1 MKRRRF
7 SKNKLKNKVYILLL
21 KNLSIEE
28 IADALAIS
36 PTKVIDIIEDILS
49 DIGKEVEGSSIGE
62 LLKEYRLCVDGLGEA
77 LREAWLVYHAT
88 DDELLRLKALRIIIQ
103 LYKTKMN
110 ALEDGHIAVKVKE
123 LIDEYERNTKETTQ

>member
-7 SKNKLKNKVYILLL
+7 SKNTLKNKVYILLL
-21 KNLSIEE
+21 KNLSMEE

-36 PTKVIDIIEDILS
+36 PTKVIDIIDDILS
-49 DIGKEVEGSSIGE
+49 DIGKEAESSSIGE
-62 LLKEYRLCVDGLGEA
+62 LLKEYRLCVDGLGEV

-123 LIDEYERNTKETTQ
+123 LIDEYERNTKETAQ

>member
-7 SKNKLKNKVYILLL
+7 SKNTLKNKVYILLL
-21 KNLSIEE
+21 KNLSMEE

-36 PTKVIDIIEDILS
+36 PTKVIDIIDDILG
-49 DIGKEVEGSSIGE
+49 DIGKEIESSSIGE
-62 LLKEYRLCVDGLGEA
+62 LLKEYRLCVDGLGEV